1 MLTWKNMN
9 KIFDIESIL
18 SKIDSEDNST
28 YFIDFLRN
36 NSFEAG
42 VLKLNP
48 GQKDIQGP
56 HLEDELYFVI
66 EGKGYIN
73 ISEEN
78 HQIKKGSFIFVPSKT
93 NHYFHGNKEPL
104 VVLYVFNVL
113 KK

>member
-1 MLTWKNMN
+1 MN
-9 KIFDIESIL
+9 KIFDLESIL
-18 SKIDSEDNST
+18 LKLDKEDNSD
-28 YFIDFLRN
+28 YFLDFLCT

-48 GQKDIQGP
+48 GQKDTQGP

-66 EGKGYIN
+66 EGKGYIS

-78 HQIKKGSFIFVPSKT
+78 HEIRKGSFIFVPSKT
-93 NHYFHGNKEPL
+93 NHYFHGNKESL
-104 VVLYVFNVL
+104 VVLYVFNVS

>member
-1 MLTWKNMN
+1 MN
-9 KIFDIESIL
+9 RIFDLESIL
-18 SKIDSEDNST
+18 LKLDKEDNST
-28 YFIDFLRN
+28 YFLDFLRN

-78 HQIKKGSFIFVPSKT
+78 HQIGKGSFIFVPSIT

>member
-1 MLTWKNMN
+1 MN
-9 KIFDIESIL
+9 RIFDLESIL
-18 SKIDSEDNST
+18 LKLDKEDNST
-28 YFIDFLRN
+28 YFLDFLRN

-48 GQKDIQGP
+48 GQKDIQCP

-78 HQIKKGSFIFVPSKT
+78 HQIRKGSFIFVPSKT

-113 KK
+113 KR